1 MPKGPVSPSPG
12 SGSRDAGKRS
22 RTPRRSR
29 VKSRVRSMNSSSL
42 KIGNKKKKKK
52 TY

>member
-1 MPKGPVSPSPG
+1 MPKGGGGGLPVSS
-12 SGSRDAGKRS
+12 SRDAGKRS

-29 VKSRVRSMNSSSL
+29 VKSRVRSMNASAL
-42 KIGNKKKKKK
+42 KIGQKKKKKK